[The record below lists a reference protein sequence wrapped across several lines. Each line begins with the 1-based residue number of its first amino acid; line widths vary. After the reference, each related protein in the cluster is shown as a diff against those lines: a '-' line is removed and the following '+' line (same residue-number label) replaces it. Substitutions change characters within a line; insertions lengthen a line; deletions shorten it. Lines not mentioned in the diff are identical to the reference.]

1 MTKIKICGIQR
12 KEEIEYLNEL
22 KPDFAGFVFAGTKRK
37 IDFKTAVGFRV
48 SLDENIKSV
57 GVFVNDKISNIVNLC
72 ENDIIDYI
80 QLHGDEDEA
89 YIYRLKEKT
98 NKPVIRAVRVKDKIN
113 QSLSLG
119 EDYILFDAY
128 SENEYGGTGKSFDLN
143 LIKDFKGVFF
153 LAGGLNNNNLEQAI
167 KTLNPFCVDL
177 SSGVETDN
185 RKDFNKIKEVIDAV
199 RSL

>member
-12 KEEIEYLNEL
+12 IEEIEYLNEL

-113 QSLSLG
+113 QSLSFG

-153 LAGGLNNNNLEQAI
+153 LAGGLNNNNVEQAI

>member
-1 MTKIKICGIQR
+1 M
-12 KEEIEYLNEL
+12 
-22 KPDFAGFVFAGTKRK
+22 
-37 IDFKTAVGFRV
+37 
-48 SLDENIKSV
+48 
-57 GVFVNDKISNIVNLC
+57 
-72 ENDIIDYI
+72 
-80 QLHGDEDEA
+80 
-89 YIYRLKEKT
+89 
-98 NKPVIRAVRVKDKIN
+98 KDKIN
-113 QSLSLG
+113 QSLSFG

-153 LAGGLNNNNLEQAI
+153 LAGGLNNNNVEQAI
-167 KTLNPFCVDL
+167 KTLNPFCVYL

>member
-113 QSLSLG
+113 QSLSFG

-153 LAGGLNNNNLEQAI
+153 LAGGLNNNNVEQAI